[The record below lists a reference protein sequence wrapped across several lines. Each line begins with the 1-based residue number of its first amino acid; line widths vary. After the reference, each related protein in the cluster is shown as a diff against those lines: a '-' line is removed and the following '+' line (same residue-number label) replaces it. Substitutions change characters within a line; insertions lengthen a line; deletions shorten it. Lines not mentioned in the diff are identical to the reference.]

1 MDAMIRKVNTYGGY
15 DERWRDGRLYVEYYD
30 VKSYEVALD
39 HGRWTPLGDVTEH
52 ERIYLVSAAAVGCA
66 AGNCTLCG
74 YPAGRIFEFLPE
86 NRSELIPAEL
96 FRTLMDDMGL
106 GIDDAVNTVV
116 RSFGAALASQPERA
130 SDMSCRMRH
139 ARQGRAI

>member
-30 VKSYEVALD
+30 VKSYEAALD

-66 AGNCTLCG
+66 ADNCTLCG

-86 NRSELIPAEL
+86 NRSELIRVA
-96 FRTLMDDMGL
+96 
-106 GIDDAVNTVV
+106 
-116 RSFGAALASQPERA
+116 RSFSAENCISR
-130 SDMSCRMRH
+130 
-139 ARQGRAI
+139 